1 MTHWGFIL
9 VFIFSLLVVSRNTVL
24 LIRKLYSAEPTTY
37 VLPREELVLLGISLS
52 YIITY
57 LIN

>member
-24 LIRKLYSAEPTTY
+24 LIRKLYSVEPTTY
-37 VLPREELVLLGISLS
+37 TLPREELVLLGVSLS

-57 LIN
+57 LIS

>member
-1 MTHWGFIL
+1 MTHWGFTL
-9 VFIFSLLVVSRNTVL
+9 VFIFSLLVVSRNTAL

-37 VLPREELVLLGISLS
+37 ILPREELVLLGISLS

-57 LIN
+57 LIH